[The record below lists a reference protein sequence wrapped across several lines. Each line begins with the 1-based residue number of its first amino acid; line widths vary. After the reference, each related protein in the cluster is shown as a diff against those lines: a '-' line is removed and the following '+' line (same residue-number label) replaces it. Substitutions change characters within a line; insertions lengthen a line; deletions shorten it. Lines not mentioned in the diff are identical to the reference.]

1 MEYRLPPAVAMSTAN
16 SLLKAGF
23 RYLADFRL
31 LTEQIINQIMDP
43 PVRAGDFFDVGLIC
57 MFDII

>member
-1 MEYRLPPAVAMSTAN
+1 MEYRLPPSVAMSTAH

-43 PVRAGDFFDVGLIC
+43 
-57 MFDII
+57 